1 MSWGYK
7 ILGVYLVFVTGIVF
21 LVIKSSNQKVDLVT
35 KDYYEQELMYQD
47 KINETARASKL
58 TGAITCEVKGQ
69 QILVKLPA
77 EMSGQDVSADVLLYC
92 PSDSRKDVSRQIQTN
107 NGQLLMDFPAGYKGQ
122 FEVKV
127 NWKAGGQAYYT
138 TQKLFIQ

>member
-58 TGAITCEVKGQ
+58 TGQ
-69 QILVKLPA
+69 
-77 EMSGQDVSADVLLYC
+77 
-92 PSDSRKDVSRQIQTN
+92 
-107 NGQLLMDFPAGYKGQ
+107 
-122 FEVKV
+122 
-127 NWKAGGQAYYT
+127 
-138 TQKLFIQ
+138 